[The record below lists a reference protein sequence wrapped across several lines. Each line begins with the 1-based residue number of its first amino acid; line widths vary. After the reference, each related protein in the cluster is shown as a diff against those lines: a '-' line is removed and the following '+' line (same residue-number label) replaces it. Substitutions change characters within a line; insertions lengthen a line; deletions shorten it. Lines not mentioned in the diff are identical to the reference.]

1 MIQKYIGDLSN
12 FGLKYVEIYSLFDDR
27 GSFKKILSTNT
38 ELYLS
43 MVDVKEVFITNS
55 KKGTIRGMHI
65 QGPIHPMKKIIT
77 VLSGKILDVVVDLRE
92 SSPSYNQYIAIEM
105 SDDNH
110 ALFIPEGFA
119 HGFQVL
125 SDDAKVLYLANTEYC
140 QICDTGFHSSSLES
154 VWPMPNKIL
163 SERDSK
169 LTSKLD
175 FDVKKVILHQ

>member
-1 MIQKYIGDLSN
+1 MIQKYTGNLEN
-12 FGLKYVEIYSLFDDR
+12 FGLNYLEIYNQLDHR
-27 GSFKKILSTNT
+27 GSFKKIISPDT
-38 ELYLS
+38 ELFVS
-43 MVDVKEVFITNS
+43 MSDVKEVFLTTS

-65 QGPIHPMKKIIT
+65 QGPIHPMRKVVT

-92 SSPSYNQYIAIEM
+92 SSPSFNQYLAIEM

-125 SDDAKVLYLANTEYC
+125 SKEANVLYLANTKHC
-140 QICDTGFHSSSLES
+140 QICDSGFHSSLLDS
-154 VWPMPNKIL
+154 VWPISRKIL

-169 LTSKLD
+169 LKPKLD
-175 FDVKKVILHQ
+175 FDHKKVILHQ